1 MRTLLFT
8 LLCFWQCTAQA
19 TNYFVKDKSCEAISP
34 EIEISLSATLRDL
47 DNHQRKRQNL
57 RQKALNKYSEQ
68 YNQQHEQLY
77 VEERFTTNSSHAAET
92 PTISRA
98 QKKLH
103 YLIKLTPSKNCN
115 QQVAMTSELFI
126 SGMHKHSL
134 SNTIEGNAIDVT
146 LDINNSPK
154 FTQFNNPL
162 ITPTNFFGLQFG
174 SSYEQVL
181 ASLGLASL
189 SLSDSNNAILV
200 YGRNHAFH
208 FKNNVFIGYQFHETL
223 LPMVI
228 NNELSLA
235 NEKLQISTGTDQAI
249 FLDTDLTQPTINK
262 LKNSFDEV
270 ETASYK
276 VSINKS
282 EQRVVGI
289 SHGELVEH
297 IKSNTQCYNGTI
309 LADEYLKKHKNSKT
323 LKVVNEDHDNII
335 ITPCYEF
342 IYEGNGYISKLKLV
356 EPFSTAKIKLAAL
369 AGYINQS
376 TQWNLSGVKYN
387 APVAS
392 LAKLGDYDEFFDSAE
407 FTSQHWDGY
416 FYIYDGKLLSAELTS
431 NDY

>member
-8 LLCFWQCTAQA
+8 LLCFWQWSVQA
-19 TNYFVKDKSCEAISP
+19 ANYFVEDKSCEAISSEV
-34 EIEISLSATLRDL
+34 EIEISTTLRDL
-47 DNHQRKRQNL
+47 DNHQRKRQSL
-57 RQKALNKYSEQ
+57 RNKALNKYNEQ
-68 YNQQHEQLY
+68 YTKQHEQLY
-77 VEERFTTNSSHAAET
+77 VEERFTTKSSHSAET

-103 YLIKLTPSKNCN
+103 YIINLTPSKNCN
-115 QQVAMTSELFI
+115 QQVAMSSEVFI
-126 SGMHKHSL
+126 SGMHKRSL
-134 SNTIEGNAIDVT
+134 SNTIEGTAIEVT
-146 LDINNSPK
+146 LDISSPE
-154 FTQFNNPL
+154 FTEFENPL
-162 ITPTNFFGLQFG
+162 ITPTDFFGLQFG

-189 SLSDSNNAILV
+189 TLSDKNNTILV

-208 FKNNVFIGYQFHETL
+208 FKNNVFKGYQFHETL

-235 NEKLQISTGTDQAI
+235 NEKLQVSTGTEQAI
-249 FLDTDLTQPTINK
+249 SLDTNLTQQAINR

-276 VSINKS
+276 ISIDKS

-289 SHGELVEH
+289 SHGELIKH
-297 IKSNTQCYNGTI
+297 IENTTQCYNGNV
-309 LADEYLKKHKNSKT
+309 LADEYLKKHKNNKT
-323 LKVVNEDHDNII
+323 LKVVNEDHENII

-342 IYEGNGYISKLKLV
+342 IYEGNGYISKLKLI
-356 EPFSTAKIKLAAL
+356 EPFSTTNIKLSAL
-369 AGYINQS
+369 ANYINQS
-376 TQWNLSGVKYN
+376 THWNLSGLKYN
-387 APVAS
+387 DPVAS
-392 LAKLGDYDEFFDSAE
+392 LAKLGNYDEFFDSAE
-407 FTSQHWDGY
+407 FTSQYWDGY